1 MADPHVQTNL
11 RRENETLKRQVER
24 KNYEEVLKIF
34 DVHEERKQ
42 FAVSLAQ
49 ELLRVNVGS
58 KKHIERI
65 RGWATRSDR
74 AARVADKRAKKREHD
89 MKTETLDPS
98 TATRDPAIVAK
109 ICATDRLKALTKK

>member
-49 ELLRVNVGS
+49 KLPRVNVGS
-58 KKHIERI
+58 QKHTVIDEWGSDEDAPQI
-65 RGWATRSDR
+65 VADTSCVTRSTGR
-74 AARVADKRAKKREHD
+74 FLAAAGVR
-89 MKTETLDPS
+89 S
-98 TATRDPAIVAK
+98 
-109 ICATDRLKALTKK
+109 